1 MSYPGATRPP
11 HAWDVL
17 TTNFLATLWNYLAS
31 KWWGKKS
38 HMQCI
43 PVVPIC
49 FTHKWPYMRD
59 DLTSVD
65 RLYKRDPLLCGAI
78 LLGQKVARKCF
89 YNITLGNYIYNYI
102 VICPTQQDNFPH
114 PSIHSAIPFP
124 FPMSCAV
131 CLSLREGRGSL
142 SSANGGSILDPP
154 ELQGWYSDDNG

>member
-1 MSYPGATRPP
+1 MPRRNETSPCLGRINNKFLGHSVKLSGKQVMRKEEPYAVHPGC
-11 HAWDVL
+11 
-17 TTNFLATLWNYLAS
+17 TNLFHPQVTLYAGW
-31 KWWGKKS
+31 
-38 HMQCI
+38 
-43 PVVPIC
+43 
-49 FTHKWPYMRD
+49 
-59 DLTSVD
+59 
-65 RLYKRDPLLCGAI
+65 LYKRDPLLCGAI